1 MKQFIFLNEKKIK
14 NSTRV
19 WSVFDGHL
27 CSSNNE
33 SSPKWLREKQA
44 VTKKNYDHLRVDRDA
59 TRYYII
65 VTKAGIWIS
74 YNRK

>member
-27 CSSNNE
+27 CSSNYE

-44 VTKKNYDHLRVDRDA
+44 VTKK
-59 TRYYII
+59 
-65 VTKAGIWIS
+65 IS
-74 YNRK
+74 TICVSIETQQDIT